1 MMTIPSTMAAVLL
14 TGHGGLD
21 VLEYREDVPV
31 PVPAPGEVLIRVAA
45 AGVNNTDVNTRI
57 GWYSKKVTGATSEGP
72 AAIDASDASWA
83 GVAMTFPR
91 IQGADCCGRIVAT
104 GEGVDSARMGE
115 RVIVRSMMRAPVASR
130 PFECRTFG
138 SECDGAFAQFAVAP
152 SAETYAVTSDWT
164 DTELASIPCAWSTA
178 ENMLERAGVGAE
190 RILVTGASGGV
201 GSAAVQLARRRG
213 ATVIAVAGAAKAE
226 GVRALGASEVIDRD
240 SDPAAVLGQESVD
253 AVIDVV
259 AGATWP
265 RFLDILKRGGR
276 YATSGAIGGP
286 LVELDLR
293 TLYLKDLTL
302 VGCTAQDDVV
312 FDNLVRAVEEGTVR
326 PLVAATFP
334 LSAIRQAQRVF
345 MAKTHIG
352 KLVLLPP
359 PVKKESRGK
368 TGGT

>member
-1 MMTIPSTMAAVLL
+1 MTTIPSTMAAVLL

-21 VLEYREDVPV
+21 MLEYREDVPV
-31 PVPAPGEVLIRVAA
+31 PDPARGEVLIRVAA
-45 AGVNNTDVNTRI
+45 AGINNTDINTRI

-104 GEGVDSARMGE
+104 GEGVDPARTGE
-115 RVIVRSMMRAPVASR
+115 RVIVRSVMPAPVASR
-130 PFECRTFG
+130 PFECWTFG

-164 DTELASIPCAWSTA
+164 DAELASVPCAWSTA
-178 ENMLERAGVGAE
+178 ENMLERTGVGAE

-213 ATVIAVAGAAKAE
+213 ATVIAVAAAAKAE
-226 GVRALGASEVIDRD
+226 GVLALGASEVVDRD
-240 SDPAAVLGQESVD
+240 ADPAAVLGRESVD
-253 AVIDVV
+253 VVIDVV
-259 AGATWP
+259 GGAVWP

-302 VGCTAQDDVV
+302 VGCTAQGDIV
-312 FDNLVRAVEEGTVR
+312 FDNLVRAVEEGWVR

-334 LSAIRQAQRVF
+334 LSEIRQAQRTF
-345 MAKTHIG
+345 MAKTHVG

-359 PVKKESRGK
+359 PVRGEDRE
-368 TGGT
+368 GGNSG